1 MKVTVNQ
8 RCVLIVILAMVFLLA
23 LLNGI
28 LQSDQGSQKVSE
40 AEATMKHPVIKSPK
54 PSQVSQKDKII
65 KSPLYINHASVDEI
79 AKKLKG
85 VGIKIAQRIVKTRE
99 QLGDFKKLEDLK
111 AVPGMGLA
119 KIQANKEWISFD
131 TPVPKE

>member
-1 MKVTVNQ
+1 
-8 RCVLIVILAMVFLLA
+8 MVFLLA

-28 LQSDQGSQKVSE
+28 LQPEQGNQEVSE
-40 AEATMKHPVIKSPK
+40 AETTINHPVIKSPK

-85 VGIKIAQRIVKTRE
+85 VGKKIAQRIVKTRE

-111 AVPGMGLA
+111 AVPGMGSA
-119 KIQANKEWISFD
+119 KIQGNKEIISFD
-131 TPVPKE
+131 LPKPKE